1 MSGHFWPATRSLSKA
16 LPRRANVFNSPN
28 HNSNRK
34 PITID
39 RTTPQPTLSKQ
50 DEAKQNNVLLGHS
63 IGNSGRQ
70 HECRGAHSL
79 LRPCCCQAKAAQHFS
94 WCSAGFAASG
104 ADNWRDARGG
114 NKNVMITKIMGHLLK
129 KTNIGTRNTMYLP
142 DSRCIYQTVLVS
154 TADRLYLPA
163 AHLVSTRDAPCIY
176 QRRSLYLPAKNLGNS
191 RKPTCIYQRRSL
203 YLPETLL
210 VSTRDA
216 PCIYQVS
223 TGIYCIY
230 RARPGTTKT

>member
-1 MSGHFWPATRSLSKA
+1 MSTQTCSRAGGGEWAFLACVATGSLSKA
-16 LPRRANVFNSPN
+16 LPRRANVFNSPRN
-28 HNSNRK
+28 HNNNRK

-94 WCSAGFAASG
+94 WCSEGFAASG

-129 KTNIGTRNTMYLP
+129 KNQHRDPKHDVSTRQSMYLP
-142 DSRCIYQTVLVS
+142 DSPCIYRRPLVS
-154 TADRLYLPA
+154 TSGP
-163 AHLVSTRDAPCIY
+163 P
-176 QRRSLYLPAKNLGNS
+176 
-191 RKPTCIYQRRSL
+191 CIYQRRSL

-210 VSTRDA
+210 VSTSEKPR
-216 PCIYQVS
+216 
-223 TGIYCIY
+223 
-230 RARPGTTKT
+230 